1 MRVALY
7 FKAIPDSIDV
17 YKGIFLQI
25 IPVRIVVLWSESLWK
40 VMFSLHLSKWL
51 EWKCRGA
58 AQLVGF
64 LYSVVESLRSTLMW
78 MFMSSQNICWVECW
92 KVNLIVRWE
101 WFMKSC
107 SDGSW
112 FVVPRKIMKMSSM
125 NVFQKRNAQIKTSQ
139 MVSWW
144 RPMKR
149 LAYGEAAL
157 VPMAVPTSW
166 RKCLSMNERL
176 FLRMVS
182 SNIPIVWGIGV
193 PGSTVSALNFMQCN
207 ADSMPYSCGV
217 LL

>member
-1 MRVALY
+1 
-7 FKAIPDSIDV
+7 
-17 YKGIFLQI
+17 
-25 IPVRIVVLWSESLWK
+25 
-40 VMFSLHLSKWL
+40 
-51 EWKCRGA
+51 
-58 AQLVGF
+58 
-64 LYSVVESLRSTLMW
+64 
-78 MFMSSQNICWVECW
+78 
-92 KVNLIVRWE
+92 
-101 WFMKSC
+101 MKSC

-149 LAYGEAAL
+149 LAYGETAL